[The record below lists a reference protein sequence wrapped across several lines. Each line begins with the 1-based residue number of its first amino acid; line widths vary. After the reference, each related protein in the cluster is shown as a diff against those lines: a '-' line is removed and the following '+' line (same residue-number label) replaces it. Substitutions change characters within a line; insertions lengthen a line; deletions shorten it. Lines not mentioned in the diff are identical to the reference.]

1 MRRMRTSA
9 SVSVLALALAA
20 AASVAGC
27 KDSPSSAG
35 SGELVSAADAPDIL
49 ESTAWIDSVP
59 RTERSIING
68 WVFQAGEGLF
78 FVGNSYKATIELF
91 RYVATNTALEL
102 EFLDESKTYGTRY
115 TIERYKG
122 EVFDYKLT
130 FKKSPRGPKVYFGFD
145 QDRGDRVLPGV
156 VSKINELASTL

>member
-1 MRRMRTSA
+1 MRTPA
-9 SVSVLALALAA
+9 IVSVLALALAA
-20 AASVAGC
+20 ASVAGC
-27 KDSPSSAG
+27 SDTPATSAG
-35 SGELVSAADAPDIL
+35 EPVSAADAVDVL

-91 RYVATNTALEL
+91 RYEATNKTLEL
-102 EFLDESKTYGTRY
+102 EFLDESKTYGTAY
-115 TIERYKG
+115 AIERYKG

-130 FKKSPRGPKVYFGFD
+130 LKKSPRGPKVYYGFD
-145 QDRGDRVLPGV
+145 NDHGDRVVPAV
-156 VSKINELASTL
+156 VSKIKALAGGL